1 MRIGVKYD
9 GPIERIGG
17 ALNLV
22 PVPVGLAMFGMPI
35 ARSLQ
40 VAQTTGMLTRLA
52 EGPAAAPE
60 LAQELGLRA
69 QGTAL
74 VLDVLT
80 VSGVLEAGSD
90 GRYSLSKRSAKW
102 LSPDSSS
109 YVGDFLADTTHYW
122 EWWQHLEE
130 LVRDGR
136 SIELH
141 DKPADDQYWRSY
153 ITGQYQ
159 LARLSSAAV
168 AKAVAL
174 PANARS
180 LLDVAGAHGEF
191 SMALCRRHQ
200 DLVATVV
207 DLPGSAAIGREI
219 VGQNGMSERVRHLE
233 GDMFKTDFGGPHDGA
248 LAFNIIHHLS
258 PEQIEELF
266 RRIASALRPGAP
278 LCVLD
283 LYDRPTDTRPD
294 SGSFLGLFFHL
305 TSGADTYSTTEVSSW
320 LASTGFGPARV
331 KTLPQLPGLALVRAE
346 RLG

>member
-1 MRIGVKYD
+1 MRIGVKYE
-9 GPIERIGG
+9 GPIERIG
-17 ALNLV
+17 AAFNLV
-22 PVPVGLAMFGMPI
+22 PIPVGLSMWGMPI

-40 VAQTTGMLTRLA
+40 VAQTTGMLSRLA
-52 EGPAAAPE
+52 EGPASAPE

-80 VSGVLEAGSD
+80 VSGVLEAGPGS
-90 GRYSLSKRSAKW
+90 RYSLTKRSAKW
-102 LSPDSSS
+102 LSPDSGS

-130 LVRDGR
+130 LVRDGS

-200 DLVATVV
+200 DLLATVV
-207 DLPGSAAIGREI
+207 DLAGSAAIGREI
-219 VGQNGMSERVRHLE
+219 VRQNGMSERVRHIE
-233 GDMFKTDFGGPHDGA
+233 GDMFEADFGGPHDGA
-248 LAFNIIHHLS
+248 LAFNIVHHLS
-258 PEQIEELF
+258 PEQIQGLF
-266 RRIASALRPGAP
+266 RRIAAALRPQAP

-283 LYDRPTDTRPD
+283 LYDRPTDSKPD

-305 TSGADTYSTTEVSSW
+305 TSGADTYSTPEVSSW
-320 LASTGFGPARV
+320 LAATGFGPARV
-331 KTLPQLPGLALVRAE
+331 KALPQLPGLALVRAE
-346 RLG
+346 RLD

>member
-1 MRIGVKYD
+1 VRIGVKYE
-9 GPIERIGG
+9 GATERIGA

-22 PVPVGLAMFGMPI
+22 PIPVGLSMWGMPI

-40 VAQTTGMLTRLA
+40 VAQTTGMLPRLA
-52 EGPAAAPE
+52 QGPATAPE

-80 VSGVLEAGSD
+80 VSGVLETGPG

-102 LSPDSSS
+102 LAPDSNS

-122 EWWQHLEE
+122 EWWQHLEQ
-130 LVRDGR
+130 LVRDGS

-141 DKPADDQYWRSY
+141 DKPADDAYWRSY

-174 PANARS
+174 PAKARS

-207 DLPGSAAIGREI
+207 DLPGSATIGREI
-219 VGQNGMSERVRHLE
+219 VSQNGMSGRVRHVE
-233 GDMFKTDFGGPHDGA
+233 GDMFDTDFGGPHDGA

-258 PEQIEELF
+258 PEQVQELF
-266 RRIASALRPGAP
+266 RQTAAALQPGAP

-283 LYDRPTDTRPD
+283 LYDRPTDTQPD

-305 TSGADTYSTTEVSSW
+305 TSGADTYSTPEVSGW
-320 LASTGFGPARV
+320 LAASGFGSARV